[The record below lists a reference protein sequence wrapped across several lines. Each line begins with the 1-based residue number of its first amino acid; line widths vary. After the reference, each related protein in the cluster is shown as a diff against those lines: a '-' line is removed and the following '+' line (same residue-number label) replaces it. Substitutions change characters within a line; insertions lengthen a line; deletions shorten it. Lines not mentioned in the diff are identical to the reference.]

1 VKYYENKFIEKISKF
16 IRMCYDTI
24 KMKGVFRVHIHFII
38 HEVFEGPGAFLT
50 WAKMRG
56 HSIGYSRVYKG
67 EPLPL
72 SFEQIDLLI
81 VMGGPQSPSTT
92 IEMCPHFDG
101 AAEIALI
108 KKCIDLNKAVIGV
121 CLGAQLIGEAYGAR
135 CVKSPEKE
143 IGGFPVFLTEEG
155 KDHRFFSHFDNGCM
169 VGHWHNDMPGL
180 TEKSQV
186 IAYSEGC
193 PRQIIQYGTFVYGF
207 QCHMEFTHE
216 LVELLIEH
224 SEAELRE
231 DKERKFV
238 QQPDVLRNND
248 YTTMNDKLYVFLDL
262 LTKEYLHQ

>member
-1 VKYYENKFIEKISKF
+1 
-16 IRMCYDTI
+16 
-24 KMKGVFRVHIHFII
+24 MKGVIRVQIHFII

-56 HSIGYSRVYKG
+56 HSIGYSRVYQG

-72 SFEQIDLLI
+72 TIENIDLLI

-92 IEMCPHFDG
+92 VEMCPHFDG

-108 KKCIDLNKAVIGV
+108 RNCIDSGKAVIGV
-121 CLGAQLIGEAYGAR
+121 CLGSQLIGEAYGAK
-135 CVKSPEKE
+135 CEKSPEKE
-143 IGGFPVFLTEEG
+143 IGCFPITLTEAGRENE
-155 KDHRFFSHFDNGCM
+155 FFSHFDEVSK

-180 TEKSQV
+180 TKSCQV

-193 PRQIIQYGTFVYGF
+193 PRQIVQYDTFVYGF

-224 SEAELRE
+224 SEIELQRDKNNKFVHQAEELR
-231 DKERKFV
+231 
-238 QQPDVLRNND
+238 QNG
-248 YTTMNDKLYVFLDL
+248 YTTMNHNLFVFLDKF
-262 LTKEYLHQ
+262 TDAYLQI